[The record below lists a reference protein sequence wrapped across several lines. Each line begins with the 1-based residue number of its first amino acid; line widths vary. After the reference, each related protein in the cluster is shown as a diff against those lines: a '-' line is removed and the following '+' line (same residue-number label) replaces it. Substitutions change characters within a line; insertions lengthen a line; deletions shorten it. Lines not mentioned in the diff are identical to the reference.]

1 MRVWSHLFGRW
12 VFLCAIFVHLQ
23 FSSWGK
29 WPRNLHKH
37 MDSEMTASH
46 CCRCTSWQCCS
57 GCCRCAALQT
67 SRRNLCCSTPL
78 RSTTRSGAPARTRR
92 WGTRTNT
99 VSRGYLVWPNT
110 WSNWNLDTSYQRS
123 WELRPPTDAMLCL
136 QSSTWRRRLASLLT
150 RLPPS
155 PSGWKVLPSPDTGI
169 VENWRLMGR
178 ARR

>member
-1 MRVWSHLFGRW
+1 MGVWSHLFGRW

-78 RSTTRSGAPARTRR
+78 RSTTRSGALARALTRR

-99 VSRGYLVWPNT
+99 VSRGYLVWPDT
-110 WSNWNLDTSYQRS
+110 WSNLGHFLAKNFAYTYGLLHGFAFPVETPCQWKF
-123 WELRPPTDAMLCL
+123 CL
-136 QSSTWRRRLASLLT
+136 VTKT
-150 RLPPS
+150 
-155 PSGWKVLPSPDTGI
+155 TC
-169 VENWRLMGR
+169 
-178 ARR
+178 